1 MPNLT
6 QKIVIHVDAELREYL
21 EQRRVA
27 SGVPISE
34 QIRRAINMQRY
45 QEQWVE
51 TRAKNEARQSQTFPL
66 GNRPIAE
73 EARPAAAA
81 AKNQAELAL
90 QAADHAETLACRERL
105 TNRTLGPKK

>member
-105 TNRTLGPKK
+105 T